1 MGAAKAPQNAEHVL
15 RVRGDRLYRSLL
27 DLAKIGA
34 TQKGG
39 VCRLALTD
47 LDKQGRQWVIDKALS
62 LGLSIVTDQIGNTFM
77 RRAGSNPDL
86 APIMTGS
93 HIDTQPTGGKY
104 DGNYGVLAGLEV
116 IETLNDHG
124 IETEAPIEVVFWT
137 NEEGSRFT
145 PVMMGSGV
153 FAGAISQELAYAAQ
167 DNQGKNVK
175 DELTRIGFL
184 GTQKPGDH
192 PCAAYFEAH
201 IEQGP
206 VLEHQDKMVG
216 IVPAVMGLR
225 WFDCTVQGFEAHAG
239 PTPMDIR
246 SDALQNS
253 LGIMQKVV
261 ELAHQYAPH
270 GRGTIGMVQVF
281 PNSRNVIPGRVQFS
295 IDIRHPNNETLDQMT
310 LELRAFIE
318 KVAAEKSIAIELKEV
333 SYFPPCNFD
342 AGCIDAIRQATQALG
357 YSHMD
362 VVSGAGHDAIY
373 MNRLAPTGMI
383 FIPCKDGVS
392 HNEIED
398 AKAEHLEAGAN
409 VLLQSILAYAK
420 SKSIAPK

>member
-1 MGAAKAPQNAEHVL
+1 MASNDAIQIAKQL
-15 RVRGDRLYRSLL
+15 RVDGDRLYSSLL
-27 DLAKIGA
+27 ELAQIGA
-34 TQKGG
+34 TPKGG

-62 LGLSIVTDQIGNTFM
+62 LGLTIVTDQIGNTFM
-77 RRAGSNPDL
+77 RREGKKPYL

-116 IETLNDHG
+116 IETLNDHQ

-153 FAGAISQELAYAAQ
+153 FSGAISQELAYASK
-167 DNQGKNVK
+167 DIDGKNVK

-192 PCAAYFEAH
+192 PCGAYFEAH

-206 VLEHQDKMVG
+206 ILEYQDKVIG
-216 IVPAVMGLR
+216 VVPAVMGLR

-239 PTPMDIR
+239 PTPMEIR
-246 SDALQNS
+246 DDALQNS
-253 LGIMQKVV
+253 LRIMQKVV
-261 ELAHQYAPH
+261 DVANQYAPH
-270 GRGTIGMVQVF
+270 GRGTVGMVQVF

-295 IDIRHPNNETLDQMT
+295 IDIRHTDASTLDQMT
-310 LELRAFIE
+310 ADLKECIKDIAT
-318 KVAAEKSIAIELKEV
+318 EKSIKIDLKEV
-333 SYFPPCNFD
+333 SYFSPCNFD
-342 AGCIDAIRQATQALG
+342 EGCIQTIRQAAQDLG

-373 MNRLAPTGMI
+373 MKSLAPTGMI

-398 AKAEHLEAGAN
+398 AKADHLEAGAN

-420 SKSIAPK
+420 RSN

>member
-1 MGAAKAPQNAEHVL
+1 VVEKA
-15 RVRGDRLYRSLL
+15 RR
-27 DLAKIGA
+27 
-34 TQKGG
+34 
-39 VCRLALTD
+39 
-47 LDKQGRQWVIDKALS
+47 
-62 LGLSIVTDQIGNTFM
+62 LGLEITTDQIGNTFM
-77 RRAGSNPDL
+77 RRPGKNAQLP
-86 APIMTGS
+86 PVMTGS

-116 IETLNDHG
+116 IETLIDHG

-153 FAGAISQELAYAAQ
+153 FAGAVTLEHAYGATDTAGKKVKEELQ
-167 DNQGKNVK
+167 
-175 DELTRIGFL
+175 RIGFL
-184 GTQKPGDH
+184 GEQAPGDH
-192 PCAAYFEAH
+192 PCGAYFEAH

-206 VLEHQDKMVG
+206 VLEHQDKIIGV
-216 IVPAVMGLR
+216 VPAVMGLR

-246 SDALQNS
+246 IDALQHATS
-253 LGIMQKVV
+253 IMQKVV
-261 ELAHQYAPH
+261 GIANEFKPH
-270 GRGTIGMVQVF
+270 GRGTVGMVQVF
-281 PNSRNVIPGRVQFS
+281 PNSRNVIPGHVQFS
-295 IDIRHPNNETLDQMT
+295 IDIRHPDSVILEKMT
-310 LELRAFIE
+310 SLLKEYIAQ
-318 KVAAEKSIAIELKEV
+318 VSSEKSIAIDLKEV

-342 AGCIDAIRQATQALG
+342 ANCVDTIRQAAIDLG
-357 YSHMD
+357 YSQMD

-398 AKAEHLEAGAN
+398 AKSEHLEAGAN
-409 VLLQSILAYAK
+409 VLLHSMLAFAK
-420 SKSIAPK
+420 PVTN

>member
-1 MGAAKAPQNAEHVL
+1 MIL
-15 RVRGDRLYRSLL
+15 RVRGDRLYSSLL
-27 DLAKIGA
+27 ELAKIGA

-47 LDKQGRQWVIDKALS
+47 LDQQGRQWVIDKALK
-62 LGLSIVTDQIGNTFM
+62 LGLSVVTDQIGNTFM
-77 RRAGSNPDL
+77 RRPGKNPDL

-116 IETLNDHG
+116 LETLNDLG

-153 FAGAISQELAYAAQ
+153 FAGAISQELAYAAR
-167 DNQGKNVK
+167 DTQGKNVK

-184 GTQKPGDH
+184 GNQKPGDH

-206 VLEHQDKMVG
+206 VLEHKDKIIGV
-216 IVPAVMGLR
+216 VPAVMGLR

-246 SDALQNS
+246 NDALQNS
-253 LGIMQKVV
+253 LNIMQKVV
-261 ELAHQYAPH
+261 DLANQYAPH
-270 GRGTIGMVQVF
+270 GRGTVGMVQVF

-295 IDIRHPNNETLDQMT
+295 IDIRHTDAAILDQMT
-310 LELRAFIE
+310 LELKECIQ
-318 KVAAEKSIAIELKEV
+318 KVATDKSITIDLKEV

-342 AGCIDAIRQATQALG
+342 AGCINAIREATHKLG

-409 VLLQSILAYAK
+409 VLLHSILAYAK
-420 SKSIAPK
+420 PLN

>member
-1 MGAAKAPQNAEHVL
+1 MTSASPLCNL
-15 RVRGDRLYRSLL
+15 RIRGDRLCQSLL
-27 DLAKIGA
+27 ELAQIGA
-34 TQKGG
+34 TPKGG

-47 LDKQGRQWVIDKALS
+47 LDKQGRLWVLEKARC
-62 LGLSIVTDQIGNTFM
+62 LGLEITTDQIGNTFM
-77 RRAGSNPDL
+77 RRSGKNTHLP
-86 APIMTGS
+86 PVMTGS

-116 IETLNDHG
+116 IETLIDHG

-153 FAGAISQELAYAAQ
+153 FSGAVSLDHAYAAQ
-167 DNQGKNVK
+167 DIKGKNVK
-175 DELTRIGFL
+175 EELLRIGFL
-184 GTQKPGDH
+184 GNQKPGDH
-192 PCAAYFEAH
+192 PCGAYFEAH

-206 VLEHQDKMVG
+206 VLENQNIIIGV
-216 IVPAVMGLR
+216 VPAVMGLR
-225 WFDCTVQGFEAHAG
+225 WFDCTVHGFEAHAG

-246 SDALQNS
+246 SDALQNAMK
-253 LGIMQKVV
+253 IMQYVIKI
-261 ELAHQYAPH
+261 AQQHSPH
-270 GRGTIGMVQVF
+270 GRGTVGMVQVF
-281 PNSRNVIPGRVQFS
+281 PNSRNVIPGQVQFS
-295 IDIRHPNNETLDQMT
+295 IDIRHPDSVILEKMT
-310 LELRAFIE
+310 ALLKDYIAQ
-318 KVAAEKSIAIELKEV
+318 VSSEKSIAIDLKEV

-342 AGCIDAIRQATQALG
+342 ANCVDTIRQAAIDLD
-357 YSHMD
+357 YSQMD

-383 FIPCKDGVS
+383 FIPCKDGIS

-409 VLLQSILAYAK
+409 VLLHSILAFAK
-420 SKSIAPK
+420 PVTN

>member
-1 MGAAKAPQNAEHVL
+1 ML

-62 LGLSIVTDQIGNTFM
+62 LGLSVVTDQIGNTFM
-77 RRAGSNPDL
+77 RRAGNNPVL

-104 DGNYGVLAGLEV
+104 DGNFGVLAGLEV

-153 FAGAISQELAYAAQ
+153 FSGAVSQELAYAAK
-167 DNQGKNVK
+167 DTEGKNVK
-175 DELTRIGFL
+175 DELVRIGFL

-206 VLEHQDKMVG
+206 VLEHKDKMIGV
-216 IVPAVMGLR
+216 VPAVMGLR

-246 SDALQNS
+246 NDALQNS
-253 LGIMQKVV
+253 LSIMQKVV
-261 ELAHQYAPH
+261 DLANQYAPH
-270 GRGTIGMVQVF
+270 GRGTVGMVQVF

-295 IDIRHPNNETLDQMT
+295 VDIRHTDAAILDQMT
-310 LELRAFIE
+310 LELKECIQ
-318 KVAAEKSIAIELKEV
+318 KVATDKSITIDLKEV

-342 AGCIDAIRQATQALG
+342 AGCIDAIRQATIQLG

-383 FIPCKDGVS
+383 FIPCKDGIS

-398 AKAEHLEAGAN
+398 AKAEHLEAGTN
-409 VLLQSILAYAK
+409 VLLHSILAYAK
-420 SKSIAPK
+420 PLK

>member
-1 MGAAKAPQNAEHVL
+1 MVSNRVAHVDEQL
-15 RVRGDRLYRSLL
+15 RVRGERLYSSLL
-27 DLAKIGA
+27 ELAQIGA
-34 TQKGG
+34 TPKGG

-47 LDKQGRQWVIDKALS
+47 LDKQGRQWVINKALS
-62 LGLSIVTDQIGNTFM
+62 LGLTVVTDQIGNTFM
-77 RRAGSNPDL
+77 RREGKNPNL
-86 APIMTGS
+86 PPIMTGS

-116 IETLNDHG
+116 IETLNDHQV
-124 IETEAPIEVVFWT
+124 ETEAPIEVVFWT

-153 FAGAISQELAYAAQ
+153 FSGAISQELAYAAK
-167 DNQGKNVK
+167 DIDGKNVK

-192 PCAAYFEAH
+192 PCGAYFEAH

-206 VLEHQDKMVG
+206 ILEYQDKIIGV
-216 IVPAVMGLR
+216 VPAVMGLR
-225 WFDCTVQGFEAHAG
+225 WFDCTVHGFEAHAG
-239 PTPMDIR
+239 PTPMEIR
-246 SDALQNS
+246 VDALQNS
-253 LGIMQKVV
+253 LSIMQKVV
-261 ELAHQYAPH
+261 DVANQYAPH
-270 GRGTIGMVQVF
+270 GRGTVGMVQVF

-295 IDIRHPNNETLDQMT
+295 IDIRHTDAVILDQMT
-310 LELRAFIE
+310 AELKECIQSIATN
-318 KVAAEKSIAIELKEV
+318 KSIKIDLQEV
-333 SYFPPCNFD
+333 SYFTPCNFD
-342 AGCIDAIRQATQALG
+342 EGCIQTIRKAAQDLG

-373 MNRLAPTGMI
+373 MKSLAPTGMI

-398 AKAEHLEAGAN
+398 AKADHLEAGAN

-420 SKSIAPK
+420 RSK

>member
-1 MGAAKAPQNAEHVL
+1 MISTNPLRDL
-15 RVRGDRLYRSLL
+15 RVRGDRLCQSLL
-27 DLAKIGA
+27 ELAQIGA
-34 TQKGG
+34 TVKGG

-47 LDKQGRQWVIDKALS
+47 LDKEGRQWVVEKARR
-62 LGLSIVTDQIGNTFM
+62 LGLEITTDQIGNTFM
-77 RRAGSNPDL
+77 RRPGKNAQLP
-86 APIMTGS
+86 PIMTGS

-116 IETLNDHG
+116 IETLIDHR

-153 FAGAISQELAYAAQ
+153 FAGAVTLEHAYGATDTA
-167 DNQGKNVK
+167 GKKVK
-175 DELTRIGFL
+175 DELQRIGFL
-184 GTQKPGDH
+184 GEQTPGNH
-192 PCAAYFEAH
+192 ACGAYFEAH

-206 VLEHQDKMVG
+206 VLENKDKIIGV
-216 IVPAVMGLR
+216 VPAVMGLH

-246 SDALQNS
+246 VDALQIS
-253 LGIMQKVV
+253 LNIMQKVV
-261 ELAHQYAPH
+261 AIANEFKPH
-270 GRGTIGMVQVF
+270 GRGTVGMVHVF
-281 PNSRNVIPGRVQFS
+281 PNSRNVIPGQVLFS
-295 IDIRHPNNETLDQMT
+295 IDIRHPDSAILEKMTDLLKGYIDQ
-310 LELRAFIE
+310 
-318 KVAAEKSIAIELKEV
+318 VSSEKSIAIDLKEV
-333 SYFPPCNFD
+333 SYFPPSNFNVNCVD
-342 AGCIDAIRQATQALG
+342 TIRQAAIDLG
-357 YSHMD
+357 YSQMD

-409 VLLQSILAYAK
+409 VLLHSMLAFAK
-420 SKSIAPK
+420 PITN

>member
-1 MGAAKAPQNAEHVL
+1 MTSASPLCNL
-15 RVRGDRLYRSLL
+15 RIRGDRLCQSLL
-27 DLAKIGA
+27 ELAQIGA
-34 TQKGG
+34 TPKGG

-47 LDKQGRQWVIDKALS
+47 LDKQGRLWVLEKARC
-62 LGLSIVTDQIGNTFM
+62 LGLEITTDQIGNTFM
-77 RRAGSNPDL
+77 RRSGKNTHLP
-86 APIMTGS
+86 PVMTGS

-116 IETLNDHG
+116 IETLIDHG

-153 FAGAISQELAYAAQ
+153 FSGAVSLDHAYAAQ
-167 DNQGKNVK
+167 DIKGKNVK
-175 DELTRIGFL
+175 EELLRIGFL
-184 GTQKPGDH
+184 GNQKPGDH
-192 PCAAYFEAH
+192 PCGAYFEAH

-206 VLEHQDKMVG
+206 VLENQNIIIGV
-216 IVPAVMGLR
+216 VPAVMGLR
-225 WFDCTVQGFEAHAG
+225 WFDCTVHGFEAHAG

-246 SDALQNS
+246 SDALQNAMK
-253 LGIMQKVV
+253 IMQYVIKI
-261 ELAHQYAPH
+261 AQQHSPH
-270 GRGTIGMVQVF
+270 GRGTVGMVQVF
-281 PNSRNVIPGRVQFS
+281 PNSRNVIPGQVQFS
-295 IDIRHPNNETLDQMT
+295 IDIRHPDSVILEKMT
-310 LELRAFIE
+310 ALLKDYIAQ
-318 KVAAEKSIAIELKEV
+318 VSSEKSIAIDLKEV

-342 AGCIDAIRQATQALG
+342 ANCVDTIRQAAIDLD
-357 YSHMD
+357 YSQMD

-409 VLLQSILAYAK
+409 VLLHSILAFAK
-420 SKSIAPK
+420 PVTN

>member
-1 MGAAKAPQNAEHVL
+1 MTSASPLCDL
-15 RVRGDRLYRSLL
+15 RIHGDRLCQSLL
-27 DLAKIGA
+27 ELAKIGA
-34 TQKGG
+34 TPKGG

-47 LDKQGRQWVIDKALS
+47 LDKQGRMWVLEKAHR
-62 LGLSIVTDQIGNTFM
+62 LGLEITTDQIGNTFM
-77 RRAGSNPDL
+77 RRSGKNTHLP
-86 APIMTGS
+86 PVMTGS

-116 IETLNDHG
+116 IETLIDHG

-153 FAGAISQELAYAAQ
+153 FSGAVSLDHAYAAQ
-167 DNQGKNVK
+167 DIKGKNVK
-175 DELTRIGFL
+175 EELLRIGFL
-184 GTQKPGDH
+184 GNQKPGDH
-192 PCAAYFEAH
+192 PCGAYFEAH

-206 VLEHQDKMVG
+206 VLENQNIVIG
-216 IVPAVMGLR
+216 VVPAVMGLH
-225 WFDCTVQGFEAHAG
+225 WFDCTVHGFEAHAG

-246 SDALQNS
+246 SDALQNAMK
-253 LGIMQKVV
+253 IMQYVI
-261 ELAHQYAPH
+261 EIAQQYSPH
-270 GRGTIGMVQVF
+270 GRGTVGMVQVF
-281 PNSRNVIPGRVQFS
+281 PNSRNVIPGQVQFS
-295 IDIRHPNNETLDQMT
+295 IDIRHPDSVILDKMT
-310 LELRAFIE
+310 ALLKDYIAQ
-318 KVAAEKSIAIELKEV
+318 VSSEKSIAIDLKEV

-342 AGCIDAIRQATQALG
+342 ANCVDTIRQAAIDLD
-357 YSHMD
+357 YSQMD
-362 VVSGAGHDAIY
+362 VISGAGHDAIY

-409 VLLQSILAYAK
+409 VLLHSILAFAK
-420 SKSIAPK
+420 PVTN

>member
-1 MGAAKAPQNAEHVL
+1 MAADNAHQNAEPML
-15 RVRGDRLYRSLL
+15 RVRGDRLYHSLL

-34 TQKGG
+34 TPKGG

-62 LGLSIVTDQIGNTFM
+62 LGLSVVTDQIGNTFM
-77 RRAGSNPDL
+77 RRAGKNSDL

-104 DGNYGVLAGLEV
+104 DGNYGVLAGLE
-116 IETLNDHG
+116 ILETLNDLG

-153 FAGAISQELAYAAQ
+153 FAGAISQELAYAAK
-167 DNQGKNVK
+167 DTQGKNVK
-175 DELTRIGFL
+175 DELARIGFL

-192 PCAAYFEAH
+192 SCGAYFEAH

-206 VLEHQDKMVG
+206 VLEHKDKMIGV
-216 IVPAVMGLR
+216 VPAVMGLR

-246 SDALQNS
+246 NDALQNS
-253 LGIMQKVV
+253 LSIMQKVV
-261 ELAHQYAPH
+261 DLANQYAPH
-270 GRGTIGMVQVF
+270 GRGTVGMVQVF

-295 IDIRHPNNETLDQMT
+295 VDIRHTDAAILDQMT
-310 LELRAFIE
+310 LELKECIQ
-318 KVAAEKSIAIELKEV
+318 KVAADKSIAIDLKEV

-342 AGCIDAIRQATQALG
+342 SGCIDAIRQATLKLG

-409 VLLQSILAYAK
+409 VLLHSILAYAK
-420 SKSIAPK
+420 PHFK

>member
-1 MGAAKAPQNAEHVL
+1 VGNINVMRDI
-15 RVRGDRLYRSLL
+15 RVRGDRLCESLL
-27 DLAKIGA
+27 SLAQIGA
-34 TQKGG
+34 TPKGG

-47 LDKQGRQWVIDKALS
+47 LDKQGRQWVIDKALA
-62 LGLSIVTDQIGNTFM
+62 LGLTVTTDQIGNTFM
-77 RRAGSNPDL
+77 RRPGSNPKL

-116 IETLNDHG
+116 IETLNDYQ
-124 IETEAPIEVVFWT
+124 IKTEAPIEVVFWT

-153 FAGAISQELAYAAQ
+153 FSGAVTLDHAYAAK
-167 DNQGKNVK
+167 DTEGKNVK
-175 DELTRIGFL
+175 EELLRIGFL
-184 GTQKPGDH
+184 GKEKPGDH
-192 PCAAYFEAH
+192 PCGAYFEAH

-206 VLEHQDKMVG
+206 VLEKKNTVIG
-216 IVPAVMGLR
+216 VVPAVMGLR
-225 WFDCTVQGFEAHAG
+225 WFDCTVHGFEAHAG

-246 SDALQNS
+246 KDALQNA
-253 LGIMQKVV
+253 LGIMQYVV
-261 ELAHQYAPH
+261 EIANQHGPH
-270 GRGTIGMVQVF
+270 GRGTVGMVQVF
-281 PNSRNVIPGRVQFS
+281 PNSRNVIPGQVQFS
-295 IDIRHPNNETLDQMT
+295 IDIRYPDSATLDLMT
-310 LELRAFIE
+310 SKLKEYIAQ
-318 KVAAEKSIAIELKEV
+318 VAAEKSITIDLKEV

-342 AGCIDAIRQATQALG
+342 PKCIETIRAAAQDLG

-373 MNRLAPTGMI
+373 MKRLAPSGMI

-398 AKAEHLEAGAN
+398 ANSEHLEAGAN
-409 VLLQSILAYAK
+409 VLLHSILAFAGHHQ
-420 SKSIAPK
+420 

>member
-1 MGAAKAPQNAEHVL
+1 MML
-15 RVRGDRLYRSLL
+15 RVRGDRLYSSLL
-27 DLAKIGA
+27 ELAKIGA

-62 LGLSIVTDQIGNTFM
+62 LGLSVVTDQIGNTFM
-77 RRAGSNPDL
+77 RRAGKNSDL

-124 IETEAPIEVVFWT
+124 IETEAHIEVVFWT

-153 FAGAISQELAYAAQ
+153 FAGAISQELAYAAK
-167 DNQGKNVK
+167 DTQGKNVK
-175 DELTRIGFL
+175 DELARIGFL

-192 PCAAYFEAH
+192 SCGAYFEAH

-206 VLEHQDKMVG
+206 VLEHKDKMIGV
-216 IVPAVMGLR
+216 VPAVMGLR

-246 SDALQNS
+246 NDALQNS
-253 LGIMQKVV
+253 LSIMQKVV
-261 ELAHQYAPH
+261 DLANQYAPH
-270 GRGTIGMVQVF
+270 GRGTVGMVQVF

-295 IDIRHPNNETLDQMT
+295 VDIRHTDAAILDQMT
-310 LELRAFIE
+310 LELKECIQ
-318 KVAAEKSIAIELKEV
+318 KVAADKSIAIDLKEV

-342 AGCIDAIRQATQALG
+342 SGCIDAIRQATLKLG

-409 VLLQSILAYAK
+409 VLLHSILAYAK
-420 SKSIAPK
+420 PHFK

>member
-1 MGAAKAPQNAEHVL
+1 MSV
-15 RVRGDRLYRSLL
+15 
-27 DLAKIGA
+27 
-34 TQKGG
+34 
-39 VCRLALTD
+39 
-47 LDKQGRQWVIDKALS
+47 
-62 LGLSIVTDQIGNTFM
+62 VTDQIGNTFM
-77 RRAGSNPDL
+77 RRAGKNSDL

-104 DGNYGVLAGLEV
+104 DGNYGVLAGLE
-116 IETLNDHG
+116 ILETLNDLG

-153 FAGAISQELAYAAQ
+153 FAGAISQELAYAAK
-167 DNQGKNVK
+167 DTQGKNVK
-175 DELTRIGFL
+175 DELARIGFL

-192 PCAAYFEAH
+192 SCGAYFEAH

-206 VLEHQDKMVG
+206 VLEHKDKMIGV
-216 IVPAVMGLR
+216 VPAVMGLH

-246 SDALQNS
+246 NDALQNS
-253 LGIMQKVV
+253 LSIMQKVV
-261 ELAHQYAPH
+261 DLANQYAPH
-270 GRGTIGMVQVF
+270 GRGTVGMVQVF

-295 IDIRHPNNETLDQMT
+295 VDIRHTDAAILDQMT
-310 LELRAFIE
+310 LELKECIQ
-318 KVAAEKSIAIELKEV
+318 KVAADKSIAIDLKEV

-342 AGCIDAIRQATQALG
+342 SGCIDAIRQATLKLG

-409 VLLQSILAYAK
+409 VLLHSILAYAK
-420 SKSIAPK
+420 PHFK

>member
-1 MGAAKAPQNAEHVL
+1 MRDI
-15 RVRGDRLYRSLL
+15 RVRGDRLCESLL
-27 DLAKIGA
+27 SLAQIGA
-34 TQKGG
+34 TTKGG

-47 LDKQGRQWVIDKALS
+47 LDKQGRQWVINKALA
-62 LGLSIVTDQIGNTFM
+62 LGLTVTTDQIGNTFM
-77 RRAGSNPDL
+77 RRSGSNPDL

-116 IETLNDHG
+116 IETLNDYQ
-124 IETEAPIEVVFWT
+124 IKTDAPIEVVFWT

-153 FAGAISQELAYAAQ
+153 FSGAVSLDHAYASK
-167 DNQGKNVK
+167 DINGKNVK
-175 DELTRIGFL
+175 EELLRIGFL
-184 GTQKPGDH
+184 GNQKPGDH
-192 PCAAYFEAH
+192 PCGAYFEAH

-206 VLEHQDKMVG
+206 VLEKQNTVIG
-216 IVPAVMGLR
+216 VVPAVMGLR
-225 WFDCTVQGFEAHAG
+225 WFDCTVHGFEAHAG

-246 SDALQNS
+246 IDALQNA
-253 LGIMQKVV
+253 LGIMQYVV
-261 ELAHQYAPH
+261 EIANQHAPH
-270 GRGTIGMVQVF
+270 GRGTVGMVQVF
-281 PNSRNVIPGRVQFS
+281 PNSRNVIPGQVQFS
-295 IDIRHPNNETLDQMT
+295 IDIRHPDSATLDLMT
-310 LELRAFIE
+310 SQLKEYIAQ
-318 KVAAEKSIAIELKEV
+318 VSAEKSIAVDLKEV

-342 AGCIDAIRQATQALG
+342 AQCIETIRKAANDLG
-357 YSHMD
+357 YSNMD

-373 MNRLAPTGMI
+373 MKRLAPTGMI

-409 VLLQSILAYAK
+409 VLLHSMLAFAGQHQ
-420 SKSIAPK
+420 

>member
-1 MGAAKAPQNAEHVL
+1 M
-15 RVRGDRLYRSLL
+15 RDIRIRGDRLCDSLL
-27 DLAKIGA
+27 SLAKIGA
-34 TQKGG
+34 TTKGG

-47 LDKQGRQWVIDKALS
+47 LDKQGRQWVINKALA
-62 LGLSIVTDQIGNTFM
+62 LGLTVTTDQIGNTFM
-77 RRAGSNPDL
+77 RRSGSNPAL

-116 IETLNDHG
+116 VETLNDYQ
-124 IETEAPIEVVFWT
+124 IETDAPIEVVFWT

-153 FAGAISQELAYAAQ
+153 FSGAVSLDHAYAAK
-167 DNQGKNVK
+167 DTEGKNVK
-175 DELTRIGFL
+175 DELMRIDFL
-184 GTQKPGDH
+184 GKEKPGEH
-192 PCAAYFEAH
+192 PCGAYFEAH

-206 VLEHQDKMVG
+206 VLEKQNTVIG
-216 IVPAVMGLR
+216 VVPAVMGLR
-225 WFDCTVQGFEAHAG
+225 WFDCTVHGFEAHAG

-246 SDALQNS
+246 MDALQNA
-253 LGIMQKVV
+253 LGIMQSVV
-261 ELAHQYAPH
+261 EIAGQHAPH
-270 GRGTIGMVQVF
+270 GRGTVGMVQVF
-281 PNSRNVIPGRVQFS
+281 PNSRNVIPGQVQFS
-295 IDIRHPNNETLDQMT
+295 IDIRHPDSATLDLMT
-310 LELRAFIE
+310 SKLKDYIAQ
-318 KVAAEKSIAIELKEV
+318 VAAEKSIAIDLKEV

-342 AGCIDAIRQATQALG
+342 TRCIDTIREAAKSLG

-373 MNRLAPTGMI
+373 MKRLAPTGMI

-409 VLLQSILAYAK
+409 VLLHSILAFAGHHQ
-420 SKSIAPK
+420 

>member
-1 MGAAKAPQNAEHVL
+1 MTSASPLCDL
-15 RVRGDRLYRSLL
+15 RIRGDRLCQSLL
-27 DLAKIGA
+27 ELAQIGA
-34 TQKGG
+34 TPKGG

-47 LDKQGRQWVIDKALS
+47 LDKQGRLWVLEKARC
-62 LGLSIVTDQIGNTFM
+62 LGLEITTDQIGNTFM
-77 RRAGSNPDL
+77 RRSGKNTHLP
-86 APIMTGS
+86 PVMTGS

-116 IETLNDHG
+116 IETLIDHG

-153 FAGAISQELAYAAQ
+153 FSGAVSLDHAYAAQ
-167 DNQGKNVK
+167 DIKGKNVK
-175 DELTRIGFL
+175 EELLRIGFL
-184 GTQKPGDH
+184 GNQKPGDH
-192 PCAAYFEAH
+192 PCGAYFEAH

-206 VLEHQDKMVG
+206 VLENQNIVIG
-216 IVPAVMGLR
+216 VVPAVMGLR
-225 WFDCTVQGFEAHAG
+225 WFDCTVHGFEAHAG

-246 SDALQNS
+246 SDALQNAMK
-253 LGIMQKVV
+253 IMQYVIKI
-261 ELAHQYAPH
+261 AQQHSPH
-270 GRGTIGMVQVF
+270 GRGTVGMVQVF
-281 PNSRNVIPGRVQFS
+281 PNSRNVIPGQVQFS
-295 IDIRHPNNETLDQMT
+295 IDIRHPDSVILEKMT
-310 LELRAFIE
+310 ALLKDYIAQ
-318 KVAAEKSIAIELKEV
+318 VSSEKSIAIDLKEV

-342 AGCIDAIRQATQALG
+342 ANCVDTIRQAAIDLD
-357 YSHMD
+357 YSQMD

-409 VLLQSILAYAK
+409 VLLHSILAFAK
-420 SKSIAPK
+420 PVTN

>member
-1 MGAAKAPQNAEHVL
+1 VGADNAPQNAEHQL

-34 TQKGG
+34 TPKGG

-47 LDKQGRQWVIDKALS
+47 LDRQGRQWVLDKALS
-62 LGLSIVTDQIGNTFM
+62 LGLSVVTDQIGNTFM
-77 RRAGSNPDL
+77 QRAGKNSAL

-153 FAGAISQELAYAAQ
+153 FAGAISQELAYAAK
-167 DNQGKNVK
+167 DTQGKNVK

-206 VLEHQDKMVG
+206 VLEHKDKMIGV
-216 IVPAVMGLR
+216 VPAVMGLR

-246 SDALQNS
+246 NDALQNS
-253 LGIMQKVV
+253 LSIMQKVV
-261 ELAHQYAPH
+261 NLANQYAPH
-270 GRGTIGMVQVF
+270 GRGTVGMVQVF

-295 IDIRHPNNETLDQMT
+295 IDIRHTDAAILDQMT
-310 LELRAFIE
+310 LQLKESIQQ
-318 KVAAEKSIAIELKEV
+318 VASDKSINIDLKEV

-342 AGCIDAIRQATQALG
+342 EGCIDAIRQATVKLG

-409 VLLQSILAYAK
+409 VLLHSMLAYAK
-420 SKSIAPK
+420 PHYK

>member
-1 MGAAKAPQNAEHVL
+1 MGDI
-15 RVRGDRLYRSLL
+15 RVRGDRLCNSLL
-27 DLAKIGA
+27 SLAQIGKTA
-34 TQKGG
+34 KGG

-47 LDKQGRQWVIDKALS
+47 LDKQGREWVINKALA
-62 LGLSIVTDQIGNTFM
+62 LGLTITTDQIGNTFM
-77 RRAGSNPDL
+77 RRPGSNPAL

-116 IETLNDHG
+116 VETLNDYQ
-124 IETEAPIEVVFWT
+124 IKTAAPIEVVFWT

-153 FAGAISQELAYAAQ
+153 FSGAVSLDHAYAAK
-167 DNQGKNVK
+167 DIEGKNVK
-175 DELTRIGFL
+175 EELLRIGFL
-184 GTQKPGDH
+184 GTEKPGDH
-192 PCAAYFEAH
+192 PCGAYFEAH

-206 VLEHQDKMVG
+206 VLEKENTVIG
-216 IVPAVMGLR
+216 VVPAVMGLR
-225 WFDCTVQGFEAHAG
+225 WFDCTVLGFEAHAG

-246 SDALQNS
+246 IDALQNA
-253 LGIMQKVV
+253 LGIMQYVV
-261 ELAHQYAPH
+261 ELARQQAPH
-270 GRGTIGMVQVF
+270 GRGTVGMVQVF
-281 PNSRNVIPGRVQFS
+281 PNSRNVIPGQVQFS
-295 IDIRHPNNETLDQMT
+295 IDIRHPDSATLDLMT
-310 LELRAFIE
+310 SKLKDYIAQ
-318 KVAAEKSIAIELKEV
+318 VAAEKSIAIDLKEV

-342 AGCIDAIRQATQALG
+342 AWCIETIRKAANDLG
-357 YSHMD
+357 YSNMD

-373 MNRLAPTGMI
+373 MKRLAPTGMI

-409 VLLQSILAYAK
+409 VLLHSMLAF
-420 SKSIAPK
+420 SGQHQ

>member
-1 MGAAKAPQNAEHVL
+1 VGDI
-15 RVRGDRLYRSLL
+15 RVCGDRLCDSLL
-27 DLAKIGA
+27 SLAQIGKTA
-34 TQKGG
+34 KGG

-47 LDKQGRQWVIDKALS
+47 LDKQGRQWVINKALA
-62 LGLSIVTDQIGNTFM
+62 LGLTITTDQIGNTFM
-77 RRAGSNPDL
+77 RRPGSNPTL

-116 IETLNDHG
+116 IETLNDHQ
-124 IETEAPIEVVFWT
+124 IKTDAPIEVVFWT

-153 FAGAISQELAYAAQ
+153 FSGAVSLDRAYVAK
-167 DNQGKNVK
+167 DIEGKNVK
-175 DELTRIGFL
+175 DELLRIGFL
-184 GTQKPGDH
+184 GTEKPGDH
-192 PCAAYFEAH
+192 PCGAYFEAH

-206 VLEHQDKMVG
+206 VLEKENIVIG
-216 IVPAVMGLR
+216 VVPAVMGLR
-225 WFDCTVQGFEAHAG
+225 WFDCTVHGFEAHAG

-246 SDALQNS
+246 IDALQNA
-253 LGIMQKVV
+253 LGIMQYVV
-261 ELAHQYAPH
+261 ALAGQHAPH
-270 GRGTIGMVQVF
+270 GRGTVGMVQVF
-281 PNSRNVIPGRVQFS
+281 PNSRNVIPGQVQFS
-295 IDIRHPNNETLDQMT
+295 IDIRHPDSATLDLMT
-310 LELRAFIE
+310 SKLKDYIAQ
-318 KVAAEKSIAIELKEV
+318 VAAEKSIAIDLKEV

-342 AGCIDAIRQATQALG
+342 TRCIETIRKAANDLG
-357 YSHMD
+357 YSNMD

-373 MNRLAPTGMI
+373 MKRLAPTGMI

-409 VLLQSILAYAK
+409 VLLHSMLAFAGQH
-420 SKSIAPK
+420 P

>member
-1 MGAAKAPQNAEHVL
+1 MGDI
-15 RVRGDRLYRSLL
+15 RVRGDRLCDSLL
-27 DLAKIGA
+27 SLAQIGRTA
-34 TQKGG
+34 KGG

-47 LDKQGRQWVIDKALS
+47 LDKQGRQWVINKALA
-62 LGLSIVTDQIGNTFM
+62 LGLTVTTDQIGNTFM
-77 RRAGSNPDL
+77 RRSGSNPDL

-116 IETLNDHG
+116 IETLNDYQ
-124 IETEAPIEVVFWT
+124 IKTDAPIEVVFWT

-153 FAGAISQELAYAAQ
+153 FSGAVSLDHAYAAK
-167 DNQGKNVK
+167 DVAGKNVK
-175 DELTRIGFL
+175 EELLRIGFL
-184 GTQKPGDH
+184 GNQKPGDH
-192 PCAAYFEAH
+192 PCGAYFEAH

-206 VLEHQDKMVG
+206 VLEKEDIVIG
-216 IVPAVMGLR
+216 VVPAVMGLR
-225 WFDCTVQGFEAHAG
+225 WFDCTVHGFEAHAG

-246 SDALQNS
+246 IDALQNA
-253 LGIMQKVV
+253 LGIMQYVV
-261 ELAHQYAPH
+261 EIAGQHAPH
-270 GRGTIGMVQVF
+270 GRGTVGMVQVF
-281 PNSRNVIPGRVQFS
+281 PNSRNVIPGQVQFS
-295 IDIRHPNNETLDQMT
+295 IDIRHPDHGTLDLMT
-310 LELRAFIE
+310 SKLKDYIAQ
-318 KVAAEKSIAIELKEV
+318 VAAEKSIAIDLKEV

-342 AGCIDAIRQATQALG
+342 VKCIETIRKAANDLG
-357 YSHMD
+357 YSNMD

-373 MNRLAPTGMI
+373 MKRLAPTGMI

-409 VLLQSILAYAK
+409 VLLHSMLAFAGQHQ
-420 SKSIAPK
+420 

>member
-1 MGAAKAPQNAEHVL
+1 MAEDINVLRDL
-15 RVRGDRLYRSLL
+15 RVRGDRLCDSLL
-27 DLAKIGA
+27 SLAQIGKTA
-34 TQKGG
+34 KGG

-47 LDKQGRQWVIDKALS
+47 LDKQGRQWVIDKAMS
-62 LGLSIVTDQIGNTFM
+62 LGLSITTDQIGNTFM
-77 RRAGSNPDL
+77 RRQGSNPQL

-116 IETLNDHG
+116 IETLNDHH
-124 IETEAPIEVVFWT
+124 ITTDAPIEVVFWT

-153 FAGAISQELAYAAQ
+153 FSGAVSLEHAYAAK
-167 DNQGKNVK
+167 DIAGKNVK
-175 DELTRIGFL
+175 EELMRIGFL
-184 GTQKPGDH
+184 GSQKPGDH
-192 PCAAYFEAH
+192 PCGAYFEAH

-206 VLEHQDKMVG
+206 VLENQNIVIG
-216 IVPAVMGLR
+216 AVPAVMGLR
-225 WFDCTVQGFEAHAG
+225 WFDCTVHGFEAHAG

-246 SDALQNS
+246 SDALQNAM
-253 LGIMQKVV
+253 GIMQYVV
-261 ELAHQYAPH
+261 EIAQQYSPH
-270 GRGTIGMVQVF
+270 GRGTVGMVQVF
-281 PNSRNVIPGRVQFS
+281 PNSRNVIPGQVQFS
-295 IDIRHPNNETLDQMT
+295 IDIRHPDSATLDLMT
-310 LELRAFIE
+310 SQLKDHIAQ
-318 KVAAEKSIAIELKEV
+318 VSSDKSITIDLKEV

-342 AGCIDAIRQATQALG
+342 AKCVETIRAAANTLG
-357 YSHMD
+357 YSQMD

-409 VLLQSILAYAK
+409 VLLHTMLAFAGHR
-420 SKSIAPK
+420 P

>member
-1 MGAAKAPQNAEHVL
+1 MAVEIAAQQIDQQL
-15 RVRGDRLYRSLL
+15 RVRGDRLCRSLL
-27 DLAKIGA
+27 DLAQIGA
-34 TQKGG
+34 TPKGG

-47 LDKQGRQWVIDKALS
+47 LDKQARQWVIDKALK
-62 LGLSIVTDQIGNTFM
+62 LGLSVLTDQIGNTFM
-77 RRAGSNPDL
+77 RRAGKNADL

-124 IETEAPIEVVFWT
+124 LETEAPIEVVFWT

-153 FAGAISQELAYAAQ
+153 FAGAVSQEAAYAAK
-167 DNQGKNVK
+167 DTQGNNVK
-175 DELTRIGFL
+175 DELIRIGFL
-184 GTQKPGDH
+184 GDQKPGEH
-192 PCAAYFEAH
+192 PCGAYFEAH

-206 VLEHQDKMVG
+206 VLEHKDKIIGV
-216 IVPAVMGLR
+216 VPAVMGLR

-246 SDALQNS
+246 NDALQNS
-253 LGIMQKVV
+253 LGIMQKVID
-261 ELAHQYAPH
+261 LANQNAPH
-270 GRGTIGMVQVF
+270 GRGTVGMVQVF

-295 IDIRHPNNETLDQMT
+295 IDIRHPNNATLDKMT
-310 LELRAFIE
+310 LELKTFIE
-318 KVAAEKSIAIELKEV
+318 KVAADKSITIELKEV

-342 AGCIDAIRQATQALG
+342 AGCINTIREATLKLG

-373 MNRLAPTGMI
+373 MNRLTPTGMI

-409 VLLQSILAYAK
+409 VLLHSILAYAK
-420 SKSIAPK
+420 PLQ

>member
-1 MGAAKAPQNAEHVL
+1 MVL
-15 RVRGDRLYRSLL
+15 HVRGDRLYSSLL
-27 DLAKIGA
+27 ELAKIGA

-47 LDKQGRQWVIDKALS
+47 LDKQGRQWVIDKALK
-62 LGLSIVTDQIGNTFM
+62 LGLSVVTDQIGNTFM
-77 RRAGSNPDL
+77 RRPGKNPDL

-116 IETLNDHG
+116 IETLNDHH

-153 FAGAISQELAYAAQ
+153 FAGAVSQELAYAAK
-167 DNQGKNVK
+167 DTEGKNVK

-192 PCAAYFEAH
+192 PCGAYFEAH

-206 VLEHQDKMVG
+206 ILEYKDKMIGV
-216 IVPAVMGLR
+216 VPAVMGLR

-246 SDALQNS
+246 NDALQNS
-253 LGIMQKVV
+253 LSIMQKVV
-261 ELAHQYAPH
+261 DLANQYAPH
-270 GRGTIGMVQVF
+270 GRGTVGMVQVF

-295 IDIRHPNNETLDQMT
+295 VDIRHTDAAILDQMT
-310 LELRAFIE
+310 LELKEYIQ
-318 KVAAEKSIAIELKEV
+318 KVAADKSITIDLKEV

-342 AGCIDAIRQATQALG
+342 AGCIDAIRQATVKLG

-398 AKAEHLEAGAN
+398 AKPEHLEAGTN
-409 VLLQSILAYAK
+409 VLLHSILAYAK
-420 SKSIAPK
+420 PLQ

>member
-1 MGAAKAPQNAEHVL
+1 LTSASPL
-15 RVRGDRLYRSLL
+15 RDLRICGDRLCQSLL
-27 DLAKIGA
+27 ELAQIGA
-34 TQKGG
+34 TPKGG

-47 LDKQGRQWVIDKALS
+47 LDKQGRLWVVEKARR
-62 LGLSIVTDQIGNTFM
+62 LGLEITTDQIGNTFM
-77 RRAGSNPDL
+77 RRPGKNAQLP
-86 APIMTGS
+86 PVMTGS

-116 IETLNDHG
+116 IETLIDHG
-124 IETEAPIEVVFWT
+124 METEAPIEVVFWT

-153 FAGAISQELAYAAQ
+153 FAGAVTLEHAYGATDTA
-167 DNQGKNVK
+167 GKKVK
-175 DELTRIGFL
+175 DELQRIGFL
-184 GTQKPGDH
+184 GEQTPGDH
-192 PCAAYFEAH
+192 ACGAYFEAH

-206 VLEHQDKMVG
+206 VLENQDKVIG
-216 IVPAVMGLR
+216 VVPAVMGLR
-225 WFDCTVQGFEAHAG
+225 WFDCIVRGFEAHAG

-246 SDALQNS
+246 VDALQNS
-253 LGIMQKVV
+253 LNIMQKVV
-261 ELAHQYAPH
+261 AIANEFKPH
-270 GRGTIGMVQVF
+270 GRGTVGMVQVF
-281 PNSRNVIPGRVQFS
+281 PNSRNVIPGQVQFS
-295 IDIRHPNNETLDQMT
+295 IDIRHPDSVILEKMT
-310 LELRAFIE
+310 GILKDYIAQ
-318 KVAAEKSIAIELKEV
+318 VSSEKSIAIDLKEV

-342 AGCIDAIRQATQALG
+342 ANCVDTIRQAAIDLG
-357 YSHMD
+357 YSQMD

-409 VLLQSILAYAK
+409 VLLHSMLAFAK
-420 SKSIAPK
+420 PVRN

>member
-1 MGAAKAPQNAEHVL
+1 MTSASPLCNL
-15 RVRGDRLYRSLL
+15 RIRGDRLCQSLL
-27 DLAKIGA
+27 ELAQIGA
-34 TQKGG
+34 TPKGG

-47 LDKQGRQWVIDKALS
+47 LDKQGRLWVLEKARC
-62 LGLSIVTDQIGNTFM
+62 LGLEITTDQIGNTFM
-77 RRAGSNPDL
+77 RRSGKNTHLP
-86 APIMTGS
+86 PVMTGS

-116 IETLNDHG
+116 IETLIDHG

-153 FAGAISQELAYAAQ
+153 FSGAVSLDHAYAAQ
-167 DNQGKNVK
+167 DIKGKNVK
-175 DELTRIGFL
+175 EELLRIGFL
-184 GTQKPGDH
+184 GNQKPGDH
-192 PCAAYFEAH
+192 PCGAYFEAH

-206 VLEHQDKMVG
+206 VLENQNIIIGV
-216 IVPAVMGLR
+216 VPAVMGLR
-225 WFDCTVQGFEAHAG
+225 WFDCTVHGFEAHAG

-246 SDALQNS
+246 SDALQNAMK
-253 LGIMQKVV
+253 IMQYVIKI
-261 ELAHQYAPH
+261 AQQHSPH
-270 GRGTIGMVQVF
+270 GRGTVGMVQVF
-281 PNSRNVIPGRVQFS
+281 PNSRNVIPGQVQFS
-295 IDIRHPNNETLDQMT
+295 IDIRHPDSVILEKMT
-310 LELRAFIE
+310 ALLKDYIAQ
-318 KVAAEKSIAIELKEV
+318 VSSEKSIAIDLKEV

-342 AGCIDAIRQATQALG
+342 ANCVDTIRQAAIDLD
-357 YSHMD
+357 YSQMD

-398 AKAEHLEAGAN
+398 AKSEHLEAGAN
-409 VLLQSILAYAK
+409 VLLHSMLAFAK
-420 SKSIAPK
+420 PVTN

>member
-1 MGAAKAPQNAEHVL
+1 MLRDL
-15 RVRGDRLYRSLL
+15 RVRGDRLCDSLL
-27 DLAKIGA
+27 SLAQIGK
-34 TQKGG
+34 TTKGG

-47 LDKQGRQWVIDKALS
+47 LDQQGRHWVIDKALA
-62 LGLSIVTDQIGNTFM
+62 LGLSITTDQIGNTFM
-77 RRAGSNPDL
+77 RRQGKNPQL

-116 IETLNDHG
+116 IETLNDHH
-124 IETEAPIEVVFWT
+124 ITTDAPIEVVFWT

-153 FAGAISQELAYAAQ
+153 FSGAVSLEHAYAAK
-167 DNQGKNVK
+167 DVAGKNVK
-175 DELTRIGFL
+175 EELLRIGFL
-184 GTQKPGDH
+184 GNQKPGDH
-192 PCAAYFEAH
+192 PCGAYFEAH

-206 VLEHQDKMVG
+206 VLENQNIVIG
-216 IVPAVMGLR
+216 VVPAVMGLR
-225 WFDCTVQGFEAHAG
+225 WFDCTVHGFEAHAG

-246 SDALQNS
+246 SDALQNAM
-253 LGIMQKVV
+253 GIMQHVV
-261 ELAHQYAPH
+261 EIAQQYSPH
-270 GRGTIGMVQVF
+270 GRGTVGMVQVF
-281 PNSRNVIPGRVQFS
+281 PNSRNVIPGQVQFS
-295 IDIRHPNNETLDQMT
+295 IDIRHPDSAI
-310 LELRAFIE
+310 LELMTSQLKAYIAQ
-318 KVAAEKSIAIELKEV
+318 VALDKAITIDLKEV

-342 AGCIDAIRQATQALG
+342 AKCIDTIRTAANTLG
-357 YSHMD
+357 YSQMD

-409 VLLQSILAYAK
+409 VLLHSMLAFAGYR
-420 SKSIAPK
+420 P

>member
-1 MGAAKAPQNAEHVL
+1 MGDI
-15 RVRGDRLYRSLL
+15 RVRGDRLCDSLL
-27 DLAKIGA
+27 SLAQIGKTA
-34 TQKGG
+34 KGG

-47 LDKQGRQWVIDKALS
+47 LDKQGRQWVINKALA
-62 LGLSIVTDQIGNTFM
+62 LGLTITTDQIGNTFM
-77 RRAGSNPDL
+77 RRSGSNPTL

-116 IETLNDHG
+116 IETLNDYQ
-124 IETEAPIEVVFWT
+124 IKTDAPIEVVFWT

-153 FAGAISQELAYAAQ
+153 FSGAVSLDHAYASK
-167 DNQGKNVK
+167 DINGKNVK
-175 DELTRIGFL
+175 EELLRIGFL
-184 GTQKPGDH
+184 GNQKPGDH
-192 PCAAYFEAH
+192 PCGAYFEAH

-206 VLEHQDKMVG
+206 VLEKQNTVIG
-216 IVPAVMGLR
+216 VVPAVMGLR
-225 WFDCTVQGFEAHAG
+225 WFDCTIAGFEAHAG

-246 SDALQNS
+246 IDALQNA
-253 LGIMQKVV
+253 LGIMQYVV
-261 ELAHQYAPH
+261 EIANQHAPH
-270 GRGTIGMVQVF
+270 GRGTVGMVQVF
-281 PNSRNVIPGRVQFS
+281 PNSRNVIPGQVQFS
-295 IDIRHPNNETLDQMT
+295 IDIRHPDSATLDLMT
-310 LELRAFIE
+310 SQLKEYIAQ
-318 KVAAEKSIAIELKEV
+318 VSAEKSIAVDLKEV

-342 AGCIDAIRQATQALG
+342 AQCIETIRKAANDLG
-357 YSHMD
+357 YSNMD

-373 MNRLAPTGMI
+373 MKRLAPTGMI

-409 VLLQSILAYAK
+409 VLLHTMLAFAGQHQ
-420 SKSIAPK
+420 

>member
-1 MGAAKAPQNAEHVL
+1 LTSASPLCDL
-15 RVRGDRLYRSLL
+15 RIHGDRLCQSLL
-27 DLAKIGA
+27 ELAKIGA
-34 TQKGG
+34 TPKGG

-47 LDKQGRQWVIDKALS
+47 LDKQGRMWVLEKAHR
-62 LGLSIVTDQIGNTFM
+62 LGLEITTDQIGNTFM
-77 RRAGSNPDL
+77 RRSGKNTHLP
-86 APIMTGS
+86 PVMTGS

-116 IETLNDHG
+116 IETLIDHG

-153 FAGAISQELAYAAQ
+153 FSGAVSLDHAYAAQ
-167 DNQGKNVK
+167 DIKGKNVK
-175 DELTRIGFL
+175 EELLRIGFL
-184 GTQKPGDH
+184 GNQKPGDH
-192 PCAAYFEAH
+192 PCGAYFEAH

-206 VLEHQDKMVG
+206 VLENQNIVIG
-216 IVPAVMGLR
+216 VVPAVMGLR
-225 WFDCTVQGFEAHAG
+225 WFDCTVHGFEAHAG

-246 SDALQNS
+246 SDALQNAMK
-253 LGIMQKVV
+253 IMQYVI
-261 ELAHQYAPH
+261 EIAQQYSPH
-270 GRGTIGMVQVF
+270 GRGTVGMVQVF
-281 PNSRNVIPGRVQFS
+281 PNSRNVIPGQVQFS
-295 IDIRHPNNETLDQMT
+295 IDIRHPDSVILDKMT
-310 LELRAFIE
+310 ALLKDYIAQ
-318 KVAAEKSIAIELKEV
+318 VSSEKSIAIDLKEV

-342 AGCIDAIRQATQALG
+342 ANCVDIIRQAATDLD
-357 YSHMD
+357 YSQMD
-362 VVSGAGHDAIY
+362 VISGAGHDAIY

-409 VLLQSILAYAK
+409 VLLHSILAFAK
-420 SKSIAPK
+420 PVTN